1 MMKSF
6 DKLDFA
12 NQVFDKEQLEKAL
25 QKQYSQ
31 VEIRRVE
38 KKRISTVDE
47 ESSSQSDED
56 ELSGKLQN
64 TTE

>member
-47 ESSSQSDED
+47 ESSS
-56 ELSGKLQN
+56 
-64 TTE
+64 